1 MRVVV
6 TGGAGFI
13 GSHVVDRLAAH
24 SHAPVVFDLVPSPHH
39 LPGAFETVI
48 GDITDSDAAGK
59 ALRGS
64 DAVIHLAAVAD
75 VNDVVADPVR
85 AGHVN
90 VAGTQTILEAAR
102 REGVARVVYGSTVWV
117 YGNAPADGVL
127 DEESPLALP
136 DHLYTATKIAGEMY
150 ARSYSSL
157 YDLEQTILRFGIPY
171 GPRARPAAVVPA
183 FVGRAARGD
192 ALTIAGDGRQTRQF
206 VYVEDLAEGIV
217 AALTP
222 PAAGRTYNLVGA
234 EETSVR
240 QIADAVCEVVA
251 AVPIV
256 HVEERPADV
265 RLGSISAARAA
276 RELGWT
282 ADTTFAQGL
291 RRYVAW
297 LTDTNGSPVAAAAS
311 STAGS
316 AAAVFLQEPAEL

>member
-13 GSHVVDRLAAH
+13 GSHVLDRLAAH
-24 SHAPVVFDLVPSPHH
+24 GHEAVVFDLVRSPHH
-39 LPGAFETVI
+39 VPGTFETAI
-48 GDITDSDAAGK
+48 GDITDTDAAGR

-75 VNDVVADPVR
+75 VNDVVTDPVR

-90 VAGTQTILEAAR
+90 VLGTQTILEAAR
-102 REGVARVVYGSTVWV
+102 REGVSRVVYGSTVWV
-117 YGNAPADGVL
+117 YGNSPAEGVL
-127 DEESPLALP
+127 DEDSPLALP

-157 YDLEQTILRFGIPY
+157 YGLEQTILRFGIPY

-183 FVGRAARGD
+183 FVARAARGD

-217 AALTP
+217 VGLTP
-222 PAAGRTYNLVGA
+222 AAAGRTYNLVGA

-240 QIADAVCEVVA
+240 EIADAVCEVVA

-265 RLGSISAARAA
+265 RLGSISGARAA

-282 ADTTFAQGL
+282 AGTTFAEGL

-297 LTDTNGSPVAAAAS
+297 MAGTNGSPVAAAAS
-311 STAGS
+311 STAGR
-316 AAAVFLQEPAEL
+316 AAAVFLQEPTEL